1 MVYLDYRPSKATF
14 KQYLIL
20 SFRDLYL
27 RRRKLKVKLQNV
39 FQNIP
44 MKSLMMYSEVLWLI
58 LLYETYSYF
67 EENIA
72 LSSSSLLTSYM
83 VLF

>member
-1 MVYLDYRPSKATF
+1 MVYLDYGPGKASF
-14 KQYLIL
+14 IQYLIL